1 MDRLLT
7 WPAVLETLLE
17 GEDLA
22 IRQAEWAMSEVVAGS
37 ATEAQIAGFLIALRA
52 KGVVAE
58 ELVGFRDA
66 ILEAA
71 VPLPGDT
78 RVVDIVGTGG
88 DRQHTVNISTT
99 ASIVVAATGVPV
111 LKHGNRAVSSSSGAS
126 DVLDALGLVPADD
139 DPAVVRRI
147 LEGRASPSRGR
158 RGSTPASATRA
169 PCARSSACRR
179 SSTTSARS

>member
-7 WPAVLETLLE
+7 WPCVLETLL
-17 GEDLA
+17 GGDDLA
-22 IRQAEWAMSEVVAGS
+22 IRQAEWAMAEVVAGRAS
-37 ATEAQIAGFLIALRA
+37 EAQVAGFLIALRA

-88 DRQHTVNISTT
+88 DRLLAACPLVSGVLVRGEV
-99 ASIVVAATGVPV
+99 SRVLGGVV
-111 LKHGNRAVSSSSGAS
+111 L
-126 DVLDALGLVPADD
+126 
-139 DPAVVRRI
+139 
-147 LEGRASPSRGR
+147 SP
-158 RGSTPASATRA
+158 
-169 PCARSSACRR
+169 
-179 SSTTSARS
+179 